1 VQRAAGV
8 LCVPAGTEAS
18 PSAAPHRSAVGTP
31 FSLIEGLM
39 NG

>member
-18 PSAAPHRSAVGTP
+18 PSAAPHR